1 MSEAA
6 RVLTSKRCFNHPQ
19 REAAALC
26 PECGRYFCRECVTE
40 HENRVL
46 CASCLRASKIDKGKD
61 RSILAPVLRF
71 TQVAL
76 GVLIAGLFFYYMA
89 EALLFMPD
97 SFHDGTVWEKAG
109 EFFR

>member
-1 MSEAA
+1 MPKAA
-6 RVLTSKRCFNHPQ
+6 RGLTSQRCFNHPQ

-40 HENRVL
+40 HEDRVL
-46 CASCLRASKIDKGKD
+46 CASCLRDLKIDKGNGP
-61 RSILAPVLRF
+61 SITAPALRLS
-71 TQVAL
+71 QALL
-76 GVLIAGLFFYYMA
+76 GVLIAWLFFYYMA
-89 EALLFMPD
+89 ETLLSIPD